1 MPFPEDLLQQAYDLA
16 NKEPTD
22 PKQASL
28 RRAVSAAYYALF
40 HLLVD
45 EAVSKW
51 AIERQRSILA
61 RTFEHGKMKGICDEV
76 LKSVTGGSS
85 LPPELHTVAEN
96 FIQLQQ
102 HRHTADYDN
111 SKQWSRTDVLNV
123 LTLATDAFNAWLRSE
138 PRMRLRIICC
148 NCSCRNCPG
157 SRTWLRVDFAAWHLS
172 TRCLFGLGRNV
183 GDQENDRL
191 PAN

>member
-16 NKEPTD
+16 YKETTD

-28 RRAVSAAYYALF
+28 RRAVSTAYYALF
-40 HLLVD
+40 HLLID
-45 EAVSKW
+45 EAVGKW

-61 RTFEHGKMKGICDEV
+61 RTFEHSKMKAICDDV
-76 LKSVTGGSS
+76 LKSFKSGGG
-85 LPPELHTVAEN
+85 LPPELNTVAHN

-123 LTLATDAFNAWLRSE
+123 LTLATDAFNAWLAISTQDAAQDYLLQLFLPKL
-138 PRMRLRIICC
+138 PR
-148 NCSCRNCPG
+148 
-157 SRTWLRVDFAAWHLS
+157 
-172 TRCLFGLGRNV
+172 
-183 GDQENDRL
+183 Q
-191 PAN
+191 

>member
-1 MPFPEDLLQQAYDLA
+1 MPFADDLLEQAYDLA
-16 NKEPTD
+16 HKEATN

-28 RRAVSAAYYALF
+28 RRAVSTAYYALF

-51 AIERQRSILA
+51 AVERQRSILA
-61 RTFEHGKMKGICDEV
+61 RTFEHAKMKAICDEV
-76 LKSVTGGSS
+76 LKSVKGGGSV
-85 LPPELHTVAEN
+85 PPELNTVAHN

-123 LTLATDAFNAWLRSE
+123 LNLATDAFNAWLAIS
-138 PRMRLRIICC
+138 
-148 NCSCRNCPG
+148 
-157 SRTWLRVDFAAWHLS
+157 TQDAAQDF
-172 TRCLFGLGRNV
+172 
-183 GDQENDRL
+183 
-191 PAN
+191 

>member
-16 NKEPTD
+16 YKEPTD

-28 RRAVSAAYYALF
+28 RRAVSTAYYALF

-61 RTFEHGKMKGICDEV
+61 RTFEHAKMKAICDEV
-76 LKSVTGGSS
+76 LKNVKGGAS
-85 LPPELHTVAEN
+85 LPLELNRVAHN

-123 LTLATDAFNAWLRSE
+123 LTLATDAFDAWYEISTL
-138 PRMRLRIICC
+138 
-148 NCSCRNCPG
+148 
-157 SRTWLRVDFAAWHLS
+157 DAAQDYLLQ
-172 TRCLFGLGRNV
+172 LF
-183 GDQENDRL
+183 
-191 PAN
+191 